1 MFVVCSYESLLL
13 LLLYTELLCVNLLC
27 IVSFVFIC
35 ILTNKHWSHAA
46 SR

>member
-1 MFVVCSYESLLL
+1 MFVVCSFGSLL

-27 IVSFVFIC
+27 IVSFVFLC
-35 ILTNKHWSHAA
+35 ILTNKHWSA